1 MDESVSSNNI
11 GGSYGCTLKLD
22 IDVSIAATA
31 LAFHILYG
39 NDWPKEFAVLVPWVP
54 VANDAF
60 NE

>member
-31 LAFHILYG
+31 LGVDIIENSIYL
-39 NDWPKEFAVLVPWVP
+39 
-54 VANDAF
+54 
-60 NE
+60 